1 MKTSKF
7 LALLLTGA
15 LFFTCSSDEKTV
27 DNVISDTEIGAVL
40 RTIEIIDNSIPIAI
54 ENGQTQTAEGA
65 QLSMIIEEQDVK
77 NGDLL
82 ESVDVYITF
91 KDGSPLTGDSSNA
104 ITEEVFVK
112 NIPAG
117 EFSDGPFGLPR
128 ATVTITALD
137 MLSKVNLTPESLFG
151 GDTFTTRFALNLTDG
166 RIFSSDNAGGIIT
179 GGFFSSPFQYRT
191 PVVCNLETTAFV
203 GDYLLEEI
211 TPYVDGPTFDDGSVV
226 TVEIGDTDTERFFLT
241 SNYPDYCSTP
251 NDFRFLFVCGE
262 IVIPTQESN
271 CACGNGAD
279 FFGASDSPANYDAT
293 DDSVLFISFL
303 NDTLSDCGPPVIT
316 TYKLTK
322 Q

>member
-1 MKTSKF
+1 MKISKI
-7 LALLLTGA
+7 LTLLLTGA
-15 LFFTCSSDEKTV
+15 LFFTCSSDDKTV
-27 DNVISDTEIGAVL
+27 DNVIADSERGAVL
-40 RTIEIIDNSIPIAI
+40 RTVEILNNSIPIAI

-65 QLSMIIEEQDVK
+65 QLSMIIEEQDVE
-77 NGDLL
+77 NGALL

-91 KDGSPLTGDSSNA
+91 ADGSPDTGDSSNA
-104 ITEEVFVK
+104 ITDEVFVR
-112 NIPAG
+112 NIPAS
-117 EFSDGPFGLPR
+117 EFSPGPFGLPR
-128 ATVTITALD
+128 TTVTLTAGE
-137 MLSKVNLTPESLFG
+137 MLALVNLTPEALFG
-151 GDTFTTRFALNLTDG
+151 GDAFTTRFSLNLTDG
-166 RIFSSDNAGGIIT
+166 RIYSTDNAGGIIT

-241 SNYPDYCSTP
+241 NNYPDYCGTLNP
-251 NDFRFLFVCGE
+251 FKFLFVCGE
-262 IVIPTQESN
+262 IVIPTQASN
-271 CACGNGAD
+271 CACSSGAD

-293 DDSVLFISFL
+293 DDSVFFITFL
-303 NDTLSDCGPPVIT
+303 NDTLNDCGAPAVT

>member
-1 MKTSKF
+1 MKTFKL
-7 LALLLTGA
+7 LALILISA
-15 LFFTCSSDEKTV
+15 LFYTCSDDDKTV
-27 DNVISDTEIGAVL
+27 DDITADTERGAVL

-65 QLSMIIEEQDVK
+65 QLSMIIEEQDVE
-77 NGDLL
+77 NGALL

-91 KDGSPLTGDSSNA
+91 KDGSPLTGDSSTA
-104 ITEEVFVK
+104 ITDEVFVK
-112 NIPAG
+112 NIPAA
-117 EFSDGPFGLPR
+117 EFSNGPFGLPR
-128 ATVTITALD
+128 ATVTLTAAD
-137 MLSKVNLTPESLFG
+137 MLSKVNLTPDALFG

-179 GGFFSSPFQYRT
+179 GGFFNSPFQYRT
-191 PVVCNLETTAFV
+191 PVVCNLENTSFI
-203 GDYLLEEI
+203 GDYLIEEI

-271 CACGNGAD
+271 CACSSGAD

-293 DDSVLFISFL
+293 DDSVFFITFL
-303 NDTLSDCGPPVIT
+303 NDTLSDCAPPAIT

>member
-1 MKTSKF
+1 MKTSKL
-7 LALLLTGA
+7 LALILSGA
-15 LFFTCSSDEKTV
+15 LFYTCSSDDKTV
-27 DNVISDTEIGAVL
+27 DNVIADSERGAVL

-65 QLSMIIEEQDVK
+65 QLSMIIEEQDVE
-77 NGDLL
+77 NGALL

-91 KDGSPLTGDSSNA
+91 QDGSPLTGDSSNA
-104 ITEEVFVK
+104 ITDEVFIK
-112 NIPAG
+112 NIGAS
-117 EFSDGPFGLPR
+117 EFTAGPFGLPR
-128 ATVTITALD
+128 TTVTLTAIE
-137 MLSKVNLTPESLFG
+137 MLAKVNLTPDALFG
-151 GDTFTTRFALNLTDG
+151 GDTFTTRFSLNLTDG

-191 PVVCNLETTAFV
+191 PVVCNLENTAFV
-203 GDYLLEEI
+203 GEYLIEET
-211 TPYVDGPTFDDGSVV
+211 TPYVDGPTFDDGSIV

-241 SNYPDYCSTP
+241 NNYPDYCSTL

-271 CACGNGAD
+271 CACSSGAD

-293 DDSVLFISFL
+293 DDSVFFISFL
-303 NDTLSDCGPPVIT
+303 NDTLNDCGAPVVT